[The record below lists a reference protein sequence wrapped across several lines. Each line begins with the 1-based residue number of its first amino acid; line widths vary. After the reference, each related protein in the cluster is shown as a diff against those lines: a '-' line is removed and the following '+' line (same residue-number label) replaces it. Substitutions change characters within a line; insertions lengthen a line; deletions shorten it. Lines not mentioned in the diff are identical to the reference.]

1 MSSPRSAARE
11 ARLAR
16 VVVDLTDTL
25 VSGYDVVDL
34 MSMLAARAVDL
45 LEVTA
50 TAVIL
55 VGPRGAL
62 SVAAASSE
70 SSRLLEVFAVDGESG
85 PCVDCVRTGVAV
97 SCPAVQDADVR
108 RRWPEFSTRAVDAG
122 FGAVHALP
130 MCLRG
135 DVVGVLTLL
144 DDAPHVLADDDR
156 RLGEALADAAT
167 IGLIHERT
175 IRKATTAAEQLQG
188 ALTSRVVVE
197 QAKGVL
203 AQQGGIT
210 VEEAFAVMRRYA
222 RGRGLRVGAVCSEV
236 IAGRLDLAA
245 LGAERSRGSARP
257 GR

>member
-1 MSSPRSAARE
+1 VTSSPRSAARE

-25 VSGYDVVDL
+25 VSGYDVLDL
-34 MSMLAARAVDL
+34 MTLLAERAVDL

-50 TAVIL
+50 AAVIL
-55 VGPRGAL
+55 VGPRGVL

-85 PCVDCVRTGVAV
+85 PCVACVRSGVAV
-97 SCPAVQDADVR
+97 SCPAVNDPDAR
-108 RRWPEFSTRAVDAG
+108 RRWPEFTTRAAEAG

-135 DVVGVLTLL
+135 EVVGVLTLL
-144 DDAPHVLADDDR
+144 DDAPHALDDDDR

-175 IRKATTAAEQLQG
+175 VRQATTAAEQLQS
-188 ALTSRVVVE
+188 ALTSRVIVE

-203 AQQGGIT
+203 AQMAGIP
-210 VEEAFAVMRRYA
+210 VDEAFAVIRRHA
-222 RGRGLRVGAVCSEV
+222 RGGGLPLGAVCSDV
-236 IAGRLDLAA
+236 IAGRLDLDA
-245 LGAERSRGSARP
+245 LGGTTR
-257 GR
+257 